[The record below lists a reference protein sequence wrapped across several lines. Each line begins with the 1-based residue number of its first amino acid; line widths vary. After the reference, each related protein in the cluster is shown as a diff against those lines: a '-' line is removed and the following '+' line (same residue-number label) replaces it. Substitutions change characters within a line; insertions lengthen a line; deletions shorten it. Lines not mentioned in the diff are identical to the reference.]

1 MMTLEVCY
9 AEMGADYAEVLER
22 LRDERLI
29 LNFLKGLAHGLF
41 TEDGHAVFH
50 FDLLRGAAAVA
61 VVVHTVLYFAANAFQ
76 NLFVLHF
83 YCLLKISSQ
92 NAAS

>member
-1 MMTLEVCY
+1 MKTARAYHTSRFC
-9 AEMGADYAEVLER
+9 GH
-22 LRDERLI
+22 
-29 LNFLKGLAHGLF
+29 FSTKPKLAHGLF
-41 TEDGHAVFH
+41 TEDGHAVFY